1 MLSQLLV
8 LSGVTLMAGLAM
20 PLGALIARIGRGG
33 WQPSAEF
40 SHTIM
45 AFGGGA
51 LLSAVALVL
60 VPEGSASL
68 SMPVA
73 ATCLVLGGLVFMLI
87 DIGLSRSATPADQML
102 AMLLDFV
109 PESLALGAAFA
120 LGSQSAY
127 LIAALIALQ
136 NIPEGYNAFRELS
149 EASGYG
155 ARRILLM
162 FSLMAFLGP
171 LAAMGGYFWFSDHDQ
186 ALGIIV
192 LVAAGGILY
201 SVFQDIAPKVPLAR
215 HWSPPMG
222 AVLGFMLGMAGDMLV
237 H

>member
-1 MLSQLLV
+1 MPGELLWLSCITLL
-8 LSGVTLMAGLAM
+8 AGLAM
-20 PLGALIARIGRGG
+20 PFGAVIARLGSNSRVPG
-33 WQPSAEF
+33 AEF
-40 SHTIM
+40 SHTVM

-60 VPEGSASL
+60 VPEGSAKLSPLVASL
-68 SMPVA
+68 SLVA
-73 ATCLVLGGLVFMLI
+73 GGLVFMLI
-87 DIGLSRSATPADQML
+87 DRALSRSATPADQLL

-120 LGSQSAY
+120 LGSQSAF
-127 LIAALIALQ
+127 LLAALIALQ

-149 EASGYG
+149 DAGVYS
-155 ARRILLM
+155 ARRILLL

-171 LAAMGGYFWFSDHDQ
+171 LAAMGGYYWFSTHEE
-186 ALGIIV
+186 ALALIV
-192 LVAAGGILY
+192 LLAAGGILY
-201 SVFQDIAPKVPLAR
+201 SVFQDIAPKVPLER

-222 AVLGFMLGMAGDMLV
+222 AVMGFMLGMAGDMLL